1 MKTSNLLKQIL
12 WDTNVSSEDITAVIN
27 NKMERVGSYDK
38 KKIFSKC
45 LESYPWFTLLEMFP
59 IQDIKELL
67 SKEIIKGLRSKSLQ
81 HKYLFL
87 HEYLQRTV

>member
-1 MKTSNLLKQIL
+1 MNTSNLLTQIL
-12 WDTNVSSEDITAVIN
+12 WDTNVSVDDIKAVIN